1 LILTVLLAS
10 LTAPARAQEPATPEE
25 GEARLQAIRE
35 QIEKNKA
42 EAAALSKKEQG
53 VIANLTE
60 IERNIDLTQ
69 DYIDELDRCAIG

>member
-42 EAAALSKKEQG
+42 EAPPRSARRSRA
-53 VIANLTE
+53 
-60 IERNIDLTQ
+60 
-69 DYIDELDRCAIG
+69 